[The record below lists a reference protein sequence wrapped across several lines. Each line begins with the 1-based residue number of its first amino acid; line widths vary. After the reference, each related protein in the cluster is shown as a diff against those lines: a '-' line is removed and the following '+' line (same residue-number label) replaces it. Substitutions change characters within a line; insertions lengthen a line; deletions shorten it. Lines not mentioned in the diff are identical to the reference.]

1 MLSLDRLSLRFGHQP
16 VLEEV
21 SLTLDEGHI
30 GCLIGPSGCGKT
42 SLLRLIAGFLTPDAG
57 AIAVQ
62 GEEVAGPNRLVPAEQ
77 RRVGMVFQDIALFP
91 HLNVATNIGFGL
103 DRWTPP
109 QRRAR
114 VEELLNLVGL
124 PGLGNR
130 YPHQLSGGQQ
140 QRVALARALVREPR
154 LLLLDEPFAALDALT
169 RIKMHVLVK
178 ELVQRHTPG
187 VLLVTHDVDEAID
200 LADRILVMRN
210 GRIAQSYQTR
220 ASSQQTRATLR
231 LELLQALGVDISQ
244 LQAA

>member
-1 MLSLDRLSLRFGHQP
+1 MSSLSNTRFAVSTRGLRRQYGEQVIIDNLD
-16 VLEEV
+16 
-21 SLTLDEGHI
+21 LDIESGEFVALL
-30 GCLIGPSGCGKT
+30 GESGCGKT
-42 SLLRLIAGFLTPDAG
+42 TLLRALARLDQIDAG
-57 AIAVQ
+57 TINGPTHPAVVFQEHRLLPWGPLWRNVALGMDNASGKAQAIA
-62 GEEVAGPNRLVPAEQ
+62 
-77 RRVGMVFQDIALFP
+77 AL
-91 HLNVATNIGFGL
+91 
-103 DRWTPP
+103 R
-109 QRRAR
+109 
-114 VEELLNLVGL
+114 EVGL
-124 PGLGNR
+124 QGRENDWPR
-130 YPHQLSGGQQ
+130 SLSGGQA

-220 ASSQQTRATLR
+220 SSSQQTRATLR

-244 LQAA
+244 LQAAA

>member
-1 MLSLDRLSLRFGHQP
+1 MSSLSNTRLAVSTRGLRRQYGEQVIIDNLD
-16 VLEEV
+16 
-21 SLTLDEGHI
+21 LDIESGEFVALL
-30 GCLIGPSGCGKT
+30 GESGCGKT
-42 SLLRLIAGFLTPDAG
+42 TLLRALARLDQIDAG
-57 AIAVQ
+57 TINGPTHPAVVFQEHRLLPWGPLWRNVALGMDNASGKAQAIA
-62 GEEVAGPNRLVPAEQ
+62 
-77 RRVGMVFQDIALFP
+77 AL
-91 HLNVATNIGFGL
+91 
-103 DRWTPP
+103 R
-109 QRRAR
+109 
-114 VEELLNLVGL
+114 EVGL
-124 PGLGNR
+124 QGRENDWPR
-130 YPHQLSGGQQ
+130 SLSGGQA